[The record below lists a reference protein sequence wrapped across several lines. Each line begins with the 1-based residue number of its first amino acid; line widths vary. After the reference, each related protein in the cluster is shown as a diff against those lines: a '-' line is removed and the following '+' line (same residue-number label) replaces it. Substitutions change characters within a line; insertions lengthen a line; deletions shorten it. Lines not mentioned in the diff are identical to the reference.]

1 VIKDATSGFPEKQI
15 TSNPKLKDKMRLT
28 LIDSPGYGDK
38 SDIKEWRKSI
48 SDELA
53 SRMYKYRQER
63 LSVSKDY
70 ANDDRKRGAEWAKI
84 PDSRVHLIFYFFDG
98 HRSKD

>member
-1 VIKDATSGFPEKQI
+1 MIKDATSGFPEKQI

-48 SDELA
+48 SDVLTYSIA
-53 SRMYKYRQER
+53 FLCRRTCKPPPGKAACISTDKNAER
-63 LSVSKDY
+63 TVKC
-70 ANDDRKRGAEWAKI
+70 K
-84 PDSRVHLIFYFFDG
+84 
-98 HRSKD
+98 